1 MPSQEKDTKWVIR
14 GKIFDTNFQQTP
26 VSGVKVQIWGRG
38 LEQSM
43 DALSNVDGEYEFAL
57 LPGHYSI
64 FLYKEGYE
72 YTISPLE
79 VTAESSQS
87 SATVIKEGMFV
98 IYEAVAKGN
107 VLALKHGISKEERS
121 FSERYGE
128 TIRTMASLRNHRWYI
143 GFFPCQIFKQTST
156 KIQSGVNM
164 SKQKLNF
171 AFIGCGGNAR
181 GHGRSVSSVE
191 DVEIVALAD
200 PSAGSL
206 DAFKETVG
214 LDDALP
220 TYADHVEMLAAAKPD
235 AVVISSPHGLHFQHI
250 MDALDAG
257 CHVHT
262 EKPMVC
268 TVDHAKQVIAK
279 VEETGLHLM
288 IGYQRHL
295 SPTYQYCRKV
305 VQSGEL
311 GRVNFVSA
319 HQSQNWYRNQQ
330 GKWRQDPFLGGGG
343 QLNDSGSHL
352 IDILLWV
359 LEASPDTVFA
369 MIDNLDIEVDVLTAM
384 SIKFDTGALCNISIV
399 GHAYGG
405 VREAFSIWLEEG
417 ALYLREGKLL
427 RQEQSGS
434 PEPVDDSEMPASGNK
449 DVAFIQL
456 IRGERTENPIG
467 VENGL
472 RVIQLTE
479 AAWQSAELGRPVK
492 VDLS

>member
-1 MPSQEKDTKWVIR
+1 
-14 GKIFDTNFQQTP
+14 
-26 VSGVKVQIWGRG
+26 
-38 LEQSM
+38 
-43 DALSNVDGEYEFAL
+43 
-57 LPGHYSI
+57 
-64 FLYKEGYE
+64 
-72 YTISPLE
+72 
-79 VTAESSQS
+79 
-87 SATVIKEGMFV
+87 
-98 IYEAVAKGN
+98 
-107 VLALKHGISKEERS
+107 
-121 FSERYGE
+121 
-128 TIRTMASLRNHRWYI
+128 
-143 GFFPCQIFKQTST
+143 
-156 KIQSGVNM
+156 M

-181 GHGRSVSSVE
+181 GHGRSVSSV
-191 DVEIVALAD
+191 DNVEIVALAD
-200 PSAGSL
+200 PSEGSL
-206 DAFKETVG
+206 EAFKETVG
-214 LDDALP
+214 LDDSVP

-268 TVDHAKQVIAK
+268 TVDHAKQVMAK
-279 VEETGLHLM
+279 VEGTGLHLM

-295 SPTYQYCRKV
+295 SSTYQYCRNV

-311 GRVNFVSA
+311 GRVNFVAA

-417 ALYLREGKLL
+417 ALHLREGKLL

-479 AAWQSAELGRPVK
+479 AAWRSAELGRPVK

>member
-1 MPSQEKDTKWVIR
+1 
-14 GKIFDTNFQQTP
+14 
-26 VSGVKVQIWGRG
+26 
-38 LEQSM
+38 
-43 DALSNVDGEYEFAL
+43 
-57 LPGHYSI
+57 
-64 FLYKEGYE
+64 
-72 YTISPLE
+72 
-79 VTAESSQS
+79 
-87 SATVIKEGMFV
+87 
-98 IYEAVAKGN
+98 
-107 VLALKHGISKEERS
+107 
-121 FSERYGE
+121 
-128 TIRTMASLRNHRWYI
+128 
-143 GFFPCQIFKQTST
+143 
-156 KIQSGVNM
+156 M

-181 GHGRSVSSVE
+181 GHGRSVSRVE
-191 DVEIVALAD
+191 NVEIVALAD

-206 DAFKETVG
+206 EAFKENVG
-214 LDDALP
+214 LDDSVA
-220 TYADHVEMLAAAKPD
+220 TYADHVEMLSAAKPD
-235 AVVISSPHGLHFQHI
+235 AVVISSPHGLHFEHI

-268 TVDHAKQVIAK
+268 TVDHAKQVMAK

-295 SPTYQYCRKV
+295 SSTYQYCRKV

-311 GRVNFVSA
+311 GRVNFVA
-319 HQSQNWYRNQQ
+319 AQQSQNWYRNQQ

-359 LEASPDTVFA
+359 LEVSPDTVFA

-384 SIKFDTGALCNISIV
+384 SIKFNTGALCNISIV

-405 VREAFSIWLEEG
+405 VQEAFSIWLEEG
-417 ALYLREGKLL
+417 SLYLQDGNLY
-427 RQEQSGS
+427 RQEKSGR
-434 PEPVDDSEMPASGNK
+434 PELVDASKLPASANK
-449 DVAFIQL
+449 DVAFIEL
-456 IRGERTENPIG
+456 IRGERTENPID
-467 VENGL
+467 VANGL

>member
-1 MPSQEKDTKWVIR
+1 MLDT
-14 GKIFDTNFQQTP
+14 
-26 VSGVKVQIWGRG
+26 
-38 LEQSM
+38 
-43 DALSNVDGEYEFAL
+43 
-57 LPGHYSI
+57 
-64 FLYKEGYE
+64 
-72 YTISPLE
+72 
-79 VTAESSQS
+79 
-87 SATVIKEGMFV
+87 
-98 IYEAVAKGN
+98 
-107 VLALKHGISKEERS
+107 LKPE
-121 FSERYGE
+121 
-128 TIRTMASLRNHRWYI
+128 
-143 GFFPCQIFKQTST
+143 
-156 KIQSGVNM
+156 
-164 SKQKLNF
+164 
-171 AFIGCGGNAR
+171 
-181 GHGRSVSSVE
+181 
-191 DVEIVALAD
+191 
-200 PSAGSL
+200 
-206 DAFKETVG
+206 
-214 LDDALP
+214 
-220 TYADHVEMLAAAKPD
+220 

-250 MDALDAG
+250 MDALDRG

-295 SPTYQYCRKV
+295 SPTYQYCRQV

-311 GRVNFVSA
+311 GRVNFVAA

-405 VREAFSIWLEEG
+405 VREAFSVWLEEG
-417 ALYLREGKLL
+417 ALHLREGQLY
-427 RQEQSGS
+427 RQAGDGT
-434 PEPVDDSEMPASGNK
+434 PELVDTSEMPEQANK
-449 DVAFIQL
+449 DVAFIEL

-479 AAWQSAELGRPVK
+479 AAWQSAELGTPVK
-492 VDLS
+492 VF

>member
-1 MPSQEKDTKWVIR
+1 MP
-14 GKIFDTNFQQTP
+14 
-26 VSGVKVQIWGRG
+26 
-38 LEQSM
+38 
-43 DALSNVDGEYEFAL
+43 
-57 LPGHYSI
+57 
-64 FLYKEGYE
+64 
-72 YTISPLE
+72 
-79 VTAESSQS
+79 
-87 SATVIKEGMFV
+87 
-98 IYEAVAKGN
+98 
-107 VLALKHGISKEERS
+107 
-121 FSERYGE
+121 
-128 TIRTMASLRNHRWYI
+128 
-143 GFFPCQIFKQTST
+143 
-156 KIQSGVNM
+156 
-164 SKQKLNF
+164 KQKLNF

-181 GHGRSVSSVE
+181 GHGRSVSRVE

-200 PSAGSL
+200 PNASSL
-206 DAFKETVG
+206 DAFKENIG
-214 LDDALP
+214 LDASVP

-250 MDALDAG
+250 MAALDVG

-295 SPTYQYCRKV
+295 SPPYQYCRNI

-311 GRVNFVSA
+311 GQVNFVA
-319 HQSQNWYRNQQ
+319 AQQSQNWYRSQQ
-330 GKWRQDPFLGGGG
+330 SKWRQDPFLGGGG

-359 LEASPDTVFA
+359 LEVRPDTVFA
-369 MIDNLDIEVDVLTAM
+369 MINNLDIEVDVLTAM

-405 VREAFSIWLEEG
+405 VQETFSIWLDEG
-417 ALYLREGKLL
+417 SLYLRDGILYRQGREG
-427 RQEQSGS
+427 R
-434 PEPVDDSEMPASGNK
+434 PAPVDASDMPASGDK
-449 DVAFIQL
+449 DVAFIEL

-479 AAWQSAELGRPVK
+479 AAWQSAALGRPVK
-492 VDLS
+492 VDLR

>member
-1 MPSQEKDTKWVIR
+1 
-14 GKIFDTNFQQTP
+14 
-26 VSGVKVQIWGRG
+26 
-38 LEQSM
+38 
-43 DALSNVDGEYEFAL
+43 
-57 LPGHYSI
+57 
-64 FLYKEGYE
+64 
-72 YTISPLE
+72 
-79 VTAESSQS
+79 
-87 SATVIKEGMFV
+87 
-98 IYEAVAKGN
+98 
-107 VLALKHGISKEERS
+107 
-121 FSERYGE
+121 
-128 TIRTMASLRNHRWYI
+128 MA
-143 GFFPCQIFKQTST
+143 
-156 KIQSGVNM
+156 
-164 SKQKLNF
+164 KQKLNF

-181 GHGRSVSSVE
+181 GHGRSVSRVE
-191 DVEIVALAD
+191 GVEIVALAD
-200 PSAGSL
+200 PSTSSL
-206 DAFKETVG
+206 DAFKENVG
-214 LDDALP
+214 LGDSVP
-220 TYADHVEMLAAAKPD
+220 TYADHGEMLAAVKPD
-235 AVVISSPHGLHFQHI
+235 AVVISSPHGLHFRHI

-268 TVDHAKQVIAK
+268 TVAHAKQVIAK

-295 SPTYQYCRKV
+295 SPTYQYCRAV
-305 VQSGEL
+305 VQGGEL
-311 GRVNFVSA
+311 GPVHFVEA

-369 MIDNLDIEVDVLTAM
+369 MIDNRDLKVDVLTAM

-405 VREAFSIWLEEG
+405 VREDFSIWLEEG
-417 ALYLREGKLL
+417 SLYLRAGTLYRQVREGK
-427 RQEQSGS
+427 
-434 PEPVDDSEMPASGNK
+434 PVEVLQSEMPAQANK
-449 DVAFIQL
+449 DVAFIEL
-456 IRGERTENPIG
+456 IRGERPENPIG

-479 AAWQSAELGRPVK
+479 AAWQSAECGMPVK

>member
-1 MPSQEKDTKWVIR
+1 MR
-14 GKIFDTNFQQTP
+14 
-26 VSGVKVQIWGRG
+26 
-38 LEQSM
+38 
-43 DALSNVDGEYEFAL
+43 
-57 LPGHYSI
+57 
-64 FLYKEGYE
+64 
-72 YTISPLE
+72 
-79 VTAESSQS
+79 
-87 SATVIKEGMFV
+87 
-98 IYEAVAKGN
+98 
-107 VLALKHGISKEERS
+107 
-121 FSERYGE
+121 
-128 TIRTMASLRNHRWYI
+128 
-143 GFFPCQIFKQTST
+143 
-156 KIQSGVNM
+156 
-164 SKQKLNF
+164 KQKLNF

-181 GHGRSVSSVE
+181 GHGRVVSSVE
-191 DVEIVALAD
+191 NVEIVALAD

-206 DAFKETVG
+206 DAFKDHVG
-214 LDDALP
+214 LAASVP
-220 TYADHVEMLAAAKPD
+220 AYSDHAEMLAASNPD

-250 MDALDAG
+250 MDSLDAG

-268 TVDHAKQVIAK
+268 TVDHAKRVIAK

-295 SPTYQYCRKV
+295 SPAYRYCRKV

-311 GRVNFVSA
+311 GRVNFVA
-319 HQSQNWYRNQQ
+319 AQQSQNWYRNQR

-359 LEASPDTVFA
+359 LEASPDIVFA

-405 VREAFSIWLEEG
+405 VQESFSIWLEEG
-417 ALYLREGKLL
+417 SLYLRDGQLYRQRREGSL
-427 RQEQSGS
+427 
-434 PEPVDDSEMPASGNK
+434 EPVDVSEMPASGNK
-449 DVAFIQL
+449 DVAFIEL

-479 AAWQSAELGRPVK
+479 AAWQSAALGRSVK
-492 VDLS
+492 VDLN

>member
-1 MPSQEKDTKWVIR
+1 
-14 GKIFDTNFQQTP
+14 
-26 VSGVKVQIWGRG
+26 
-38 LEQSM
+38 
-43 DALSNVDGEYEFAL
+43 
-57 LPGHYSI
+57 
-64 FLYKEGYE
+64 
-72 YTISPLE
+72 
-79 VTAESSQS
+79 
-87 SATVIKEGMFV
+87 
-98 IYEAVAKGN
+98 
-107 VLALKHGISKEERS
+107 
-121 FSERYGE
+121 
-128 TIRTMASLRNHRWYI
+128 MA
-143 GFFPCQIFKQTST
+143 
-156 KIQSGVNM
+156 
-164 SKQKLNF
+164 KQKLRF
-171 AFIGCGGNAR
+171 GFIGCGGNSR
-181 GHGRSVSSVE
+181 GHGRSVSGVE

-200 PSAGSL
+200 PSENAL
-206 DAFKETVG
+206 NAFKETVG
-214 LDDALP
+214 LDDSVP
-220 TYADHVEMLAAAKPD
+220 TYTDHDEMLAAAKPD
-235 AVVISSPHGLHFQHI
+235 AVVISSPHGLHFDHI
-250 MDALDAG
+250 MSALDAG

-268 TVDHAKQVIAK
+268 TVDHAKQVMAR
-279 VEETGLHLM
+279 VEETGLHLI

-311 GRVNFVSA
+311 GKVNFVAA

-399 GHAYGG
+399 GHAHGG
-405 VREAFSIWLEEG
+405 VQEDFSIWMEEG
-417 ALYLREGKLL
+417 ALFLRAGKLY
-427 RQEQSGS
+427 QQGKGGK
-434 PEPVDDSEMPASGNK
+434 PEPVDESELPKGGNK
-449 DVAFIQL
+449 DVAFIEL

-479 AAWQSAELGRPVK
+479 AAWQSADLGKPVK

>member
-1 MPSQEKDTKWVIR
+1 
-14 GKIFDTNFQQTP
+14 
-26 VSGVKVQIWGRG
+26 
-38 LEQSM
+38 
-43 DALSNVDGEYEFAL
+43 
-57 LPGHYSI
+57 
-64 FLYKEGYE
+64 
-72 YTISPLE
+72 
-79 VTAESSQS
+79 
-87 SATVIKEGMFV
+87 
-98 IYEAVAKGN
+98 
-107 VLALKHGISKEERS
+107 
-121 FSERYGE
+121 
-128 TIRTMASLRNHRWYI
+128 
-143 GFFPCQIFKQTST
+143 
-156 KIQSGVNM
+156 M
-164 SKQKLNF
+164 SKQKLSF

-181 GHGRSVSSVE
+181 GHGRSVAGVE
-191 DVEIVALAD
+191 NVEIVALAD
-200 PSAGSL
+200 PSENSL
-206 DAFKETVG
+206 EAFKENVG
-214 LDDALP
+214 LDDSVP
-220 TYADHVEMLAAAKPD
+220 TYADHVEMLSAAKPD

-268 TVDHAKQVIAK
+268 TVDHAKQVMAK

-295 SPTYQYCRKV
+295 SSTYQYCRNV

-311 GRVNFVSA
+311 GRVNFVA
-319 HQSQNWYRNQQ
+319 AQQSQNWYRNQQ

-384 SIKFDTGALCNISIV
+384 SIKFNTGALCNISIV

-405 VREAFSIWLEEG
+405 VQEGFSIWMEEG
-417 ALYLREGKLL
+417 TLYLRDGELY
-427 RQEQSGS
+427 RQEKSGR
-434 PEPVDDSEMPASGNK
+434 PEPVDASKLPASANK
-449 DVAFIQL
+449 DVAFIEL
-456 IRGERTENPIG
+456 IRGERAENPID
-467 VENGL
+467 VANGL

>member
-1 MPSQEKDTKWVIR
+1 
-14 GKIFDTNFQQTP
+14 
-26 VSGVKVQIWGRG
+26 
-38 LEQSM
+38 
-43 DALSNVDGEYEFAL
+43 
-57 LPGHYSI
+57 
-64 FLYKEGYE
+64 
-72 YTISPLE
+72 
-79 VTAESSQS
+79 
-87 SATVIKEGMFV
+87 
-98 IYEAVAKGN
+98 
-107 VLALKHGISKEERS
+107 
-121 FSERYGE
+121 
-128 TIRTMASLRNHRWYI
+128 MA
-143 GFFPCQIFKQTST
+143 
-156 KIQSGVNM
+156 
-164 SKQKLNF
+164 KQKLRF
-171 AFIGCGGNAR
+171 GFIGCGGNAR
-181 GHGRSVSSVE
+181 GHGRGVSRDE
-191 DVEIVALAD
+191 DIEIVGLAD
-200 PSAGSL
+200 PSENAL
-206 DAFKETVG
+206 KAFKETVG
-214 LDDALP
+214 LDDSVS
-220 TYADHVEMLAAAKPD
+220 TYADHDEMLAAAKPD
-235 AVVISSPHGLHFQHI
+235 AVVISSPHGLHFEHI
-250 MDALDAG
+250 MSALDAG

-268 TVDHAKQVIAK
+268 TVDHAKQVMAK

-295 SPTYQYCRKV
+295 SPAYQYCRNV

-311 GRVNFVSA
+311 GKVNFVAA
-319 HQSQNWYRNQQ
+319 HQSQHWYRNQQ

-399 GHAYGG
+399 GHAQGG
-405 VREAFSIWLEEG
+405 VQEDFSIWLEDG
-417 ALYLREGKLL
+417 GLFLRDGQLL
-427 RQEQSGS
+427 RQG
-434 PEPVDDSEMPASGNK
+434 PGGKPMPVDNADLPKGGNK
-449 DVAFIQL
+449 DVAFIEL

>member
-1 MPSQEKDTKWVIR
+1 
-14 GKIFDTNFQQTP
+14 
-26 VSGVKVQIWGRG
+26 
-38 LEQSM
+38 
-43 DALSNVDGEYEFAL
+43 
-57 LPGHYSI
+57 
-64 FLYKEGYE
+64 
-72 YTISPLE
+72 
-79 VTAESSQS
+79 
-87 SATVIKEGMFV
+87 
-98 IYEAVAKGN
+98 
-107 VLALKHGISKEERS
+107 
-121 FSERYGE
+121 
-128 TIRTMASLRNHRWYI
+128 
-143 GFFPCQIFKQTST
+143 
-156 KIQSGVNM
+156 M

-181 GHGRSVSSVE
+181 GHGRSVSGVE
-191 DVEIVALAD
+191 NVEIVALAD
-200 PSAGSL
+200 PSESSL
-206 DAFKETVG
+206 EAFKQNVG
-214 LDDALP
+214 LDDSVS
-220 TYADHVEMLAAAKPD
+220 TYADHVKMLAAAKPD
-235 AVVISSPHGLHFQHI
+235 AVVISSPHGLHFEHI

-295 SPTYQYCRKV
+295 SSTYQYCRNV

-311 GRVNFVSA
+311 GRVNFVA
-319 HQSQNWYRNQQ
+319 AQQSQNWYRNQQ

-405 VREAFSIWLEEG
+405 VQEAFSIWMEEG
-417 ALYLREGKLL
+417 SLYLRDGNLY
-427 RQEQSGS
+427 RQEKSGR
-434 PEPVDDSEMPASGNK
+434 PELVDESKLPASANK
-449 DVAFIQL
+449 DVAFIEL
-456 IRGERTENPIG
+456 IRGERTENPID
-467 VENGL
+467 VANGL

-479 AAWQSAELGRPVK
+479 AAWRSAELGRPIK
-492 VDLS
+492 VDLR

>member
-1 MPSQEKDTKWVIR
+1 
-14 GKIFDTNFQQTP
+14 
-26 VSGVKVQIWGRG
+26 
-38 LEQSM
+38 
-43 DALSNVDGEYEFAL
+43 
-57 LPGHYSI
+57 
-64 FLYKEGYE
+64 
-72 YTISPLE
+72 
-79 VTAESSQS
+79 
-87 SATVIKEGMFV
+87 
-98 IYEAVAKGN
+98 
-107 VLALKHGISKEERS
+107 
-121 FSERYGE
+121 
-128 TIRTMASLRNHRWYI
+128 MA
-143 GFFPCQIFKQTST
+143 
-156 KIQSGVNM
+156 
-164 SKQKLNF
+164 KQKLNF

-181 GHGRSVSSVE
+181 GHGRSVSRVE
-191 DVEIVALAD
+191 GVEIVALAD
-200 PSAGSL
+200 PSTSSL
-206 DAFKETVG
+206 DAFKENVG
-214 LDDALP
+214 LGDSVP
-220 TYADHVEMLAAAKPD
+220 TYADHGEMLAAVKPD
-235 AVVISSPHGLHFQHI
+235 AVVISSPHGLHFRHI

-268 TVDHAKQVIAK
+268 TVAHAEQVIAK

-295 SPTYQYCRKV
+295 SPTYQYCRAV

-311 GRVNFVSA
+311 GPVHFVEA

-369 MIDNLDIEVDVLTAM
+369 MIDNRGLKVDVLTAM

-405 VREAFSIWLEEG
+405 VQEDFSIWLEEG
-417 ALYLREGKLL
+417 SLYLRAGTLYRQGREGK
-427 RQEQSGS
+427 RVEVPQ
-434 PEPVDDSEMPASGNK
+434 SEMPAQANK
-449 DVAFIQL
+449 DVAFIEL

-479 AAWQSAELGRPVK
+479 AAWQSAERGMPVK